1 MTSYELGARSTEQTL
16 RRIMLGFAVYVMGVG
31 CGYAWHM
38 MAVG

>member
-1 MTSYELGARSTEQTL
+1 MSREQGAGSGEETL
-16 RRIMLGFAVYVMGVG
+16 RRIMLGFAVFIIGVG